1 MGLLSGGNSRSTTN
15 ETAYNIANYGAA
27 NGGPTQTIAG
37 ITASGKNSAVTLNT
51 SDYGAVQGGLA
62 LAQNALDTAVSAVSN
77 SQQGFASA
85 LSSIAKA
92 QQTPDA
98 AAAQGTFLKLAVLA
112 VIGAALIM
120 WVKK

>member
-1 MGLLSGGNSRSTTN
+1 MGLFSGGNSKSTTN
-15 ETAYNIANYGAA
+15 NTAYNIANYGAA
-27 NGGPTQTIAG
+27 NGGPTQTVAG

-51 SDYGAVQGGLA
+51 SDYGAVQGGLQ

-85 LSSIAKA
+85 LSSIAQA

-98 AAAQGTFLKLAVLA
+98 AGAQQTFVKLALIA
-112 VIGAALIM
+112 VAGIAIIV
-120 WVKK
+120 WVRK